1 MQKLSGLI
9 SSRSPQDRKKFRNNV
24 GTLLVLIALTVLALP
39 SFVSAQSFS
48 GVTGIVSD
56 SNGAAIPG
64 VDVKLIN
71 TKTNSELTTKTN
83 DQGVY
88 RFTNVPPGSDYKLT
102 FAVANFQT
110 LSLTSVAL
118 GVGTTETHNA
128 TLTAGNVSA
137 VVEVTSSNEVTLN
150 TTDASIGNVID
161 TRQLRELPI
170 QIRSSPAALIGLQP
184 GVVGNNVG
192 TGNANRVGSVT
203 GSRADQGNITVD
215 GIDANDQA
223 TGQFAATVGNAPI
236 DAIQEFRATSTNPD
250 TSEGRSAGGQIEL
263 FTKPGTN
270 SFHGS
275 LREYNR
281 SETFAANSFFANRAG
296 SYTAQ
301 DQINSSGILQAG
313 QKKQPRPHL
322 VRNQFGGN
330 LGGPIM
336 KDKLF
341 FFFDYEGR
349 IDRQGVPS
357 TRIVPLDHFR
367 NGGLGFINN
376 TAGCTFQSRL
386 NTTPNCITIL
396 TPAQVA
402 AKDPQGIGPNAA
414 LLAYLN
420 GRYPHANDPSLG
432 DGINTGGFRFNATS
446 KRKDATYTTRFD
458 WNATDKQKVF
468 VRFNIARRTQ
478 DDTVNSVAEQFPGD
492 GTTSQIVVK
501 DYSIAG
507 GWDWTITNSFFN
519 RVTIG
524 NSHSGLDFPNSLH
537 PLSPNTWTFMN
548 TTNGAQI
555 SGPYASISTQSRT
568 VDTPTI
574 RDDATY
580 TWGGHTFTF
589 GGSIKPIR
597 SVSGLVNDFNFVT
610 LGLNGSRS
618 GFNNSINP
626 ATILGGPTT
635 PSGTAKAAYDRA
647 FAFLIGRFA
656 SVSSQFNYDSN
667 QTPFALAHGKT
678 RDYRYNEYEFY
689 GQDNW
694 KLRSDLTLNLGLRW
708 QYYEPPYEAK
718 GFQASHNIDFDEL
731 VAKRLANGPA
741 GVGGDSAE
749 PFLTYDLA
757 GKMNTAAPFY
767 KPDKNNFS
775 PRAGFAYVPTFGGGF
790 GRKLF
795 GDRKTVI
802 RGGYSLQYERVGGA
816 LTFIEDQVSYL
827 FDSSVTTNFS
837 QPATVNDLLLTPRFT
852 GINNLPVNNT
862 PIVLTRPFTPFVDNG
877 VPFGNAE
884 GDVNYTISN
893 KFEVPYYHQYSIGF
907 QRELPGNF
915 IVDVSYVG
923 RLGRKL
929 FTQADAAQIID
940 FKDPASGQTLLQAFN
955 AVQAQIVAGTAV
967 TDQPF
972 FENQGALAIGAP
984 CAAAFGGSCTA
995 VAAANVGGL
1004 FRIGDASDTVQFLNA
1019 IGALRN
1025 NVGLSGQF
1033 STNAFITNLG
1043 HSRYDGLLVSVRKRF
1058 SQGLKFDFNYT
1069 FSHSKD
1075 NNSSIANTVFGGLIC
1090 DIRDL
1095 NVCYGP
1101 SDFDIHHL
1109 LNVNGIWELPVGR
1122 GKWLGSEMPSWAN
1135 AIVGGIQL
1143 SGIFTYRSGLPFSTT
1158 TGSFPVGFV
1167 FDSPAVLTGNASALA
1182 SHIDTTQANVQFF
1195 GDPAAALAAFRNPH
1209 GGEIGQRN
1217 NLRGPNFWNLDLG
1230 LAKNFKL
1237 PWEGQRLQLRA
1248 DAFNLFN
1255 VNMFGLPNA
1264 NFNSTGT
1271 PFGAITTSSN
1281 APREMQFAIRWDF

>member
-1 MQKLSGLI
+1 MQKLSSLM
-9 SSRSPQDRKKFRNNV
+9 SSTSPRNRVKFRNNI
-24 GTLLVLIALTVLALP
+24 GTFLVLVVLTFLALP
-39 SFVSAQSFS
+39 SFVSAQAVS

-56 SNGAAIPG
+56 ANGAAIPG
-64 VDVKLIN
+64 VEVKLTN
-71 TKTNSELTTKTN
+71 TKTGSELTTKTN
-83 DQGVY
+83 DEGVY
-88 RFTNVPPGSDYKLT
+88 QFTNVQPGSDYKLT
-102 FAVANFQT
+102 FAIANFQT
-110 LSLTSVAL
+110 LSLTSVTL
-118 GVGTTETHNA
+118 GVGRTETHNA
-128 TLTAGNVSA
+128 VLTAGNVSA
-137 VVEVTSSNEVTLN
+137 VVEVTSSSEVTLN

-192 TGNANRVGSVT
+192 TGSTNRVGSVT

-250 TSEGRSAGGQIEL
+250 TSEGRSAGGQVDLI
-263 FTKPGTN
+263 TKSGTN
-270 SFHGS
+270 KFHGS

-296 SYTAQ
+296 RYTAL
-301 DQINSSGILQAG
+301 DEANSGGILKAG
-313 QKKQPRPHL
+313 DMKQRRPHL
-322 VRNQFGGN
+322 VRNQFGGS
-330 LGGPIM
+330 LGGPII
-336 KDKLF
+336 KEKLF
-341 FFFDYEGR
+341 FFFDFEGR

-357 TRIVPLDHFR
+357 TRTVPLDHFR
-367 NGGLGFINN
+367 NGGLGYINN
-376 TAGCTFQSRL
+376 NAGCTFQSRL

-396 TPAQVA
+396 TPAQVTTI
-402 AKDPQGIGPNAA
+402 DPLHAGPNAA

-446 KRKDATYTTRFD
+446 KRKDQTYTTRFD

-492 GTTSQIVVK
+492 GTTSQIIVK

-507 GWDWTITNSFFN
+507 GWDWAITNAFFN
-519 RVTIG
+519 RLTIG

-548 TTNGAQI
+548 TTAGAQI
-555 SGPYASISTQSRT
+555 SGPYAGISTQSRT

-580 TWGGHTFTF
+580 TWGSHNFTF
-589 GGSIKPIR
+589 GTQIKPIK

-626 ATILGGPTT
+626 ATILGGAAT

-656 SVSSQFNYDSN
+656 SVASQWNYDID

-694 KLRSDLTLNLGLRW
+694 KIRSDLTLNLGLRW

-718 GFQASHNIDFDEL
+718 GFQASHDTDFDEL
-731 VAKRLANGPA
+731 VAKRIANGPA
-741 GVGGDSAE
+741 GIGGDNAE

-757 GKMNTAAPFY
+757 GKGNDAAPFY

-775 PRAGFAYVPTFGGGF
+775 PRVGIAYVPTFDSGF

-837 QPATVNDLLLTPRFT
+837 QQATVNDLLLTPRFT
-852 GINNLPVNNT
+852 GINNLPVNNM
-862 PIVLTRPFTPFVDNG
+862 PLVLTRPFTPFVDAG

-884 GDVNYTISN
+884 GDTNYTISN

-907 QRELPGNF
+907 QRELPGNL

-955 AVQAQIVAGTAV
+955 AIQAQVIAGQPII
-967 TDQPF
+967 DQPF
-972 FENQGALAIGAP
+972 FENQGALVFPGFTCTDNFGESCSQLVADIGLA
-984 CAAAFGGSCTA
+984 
-995 VAAANVGGL
+995 
-1004 FRIGDASDTVQFLNA
+1004 RIGDASDTVQALNLF
-1019 IGALRN
+1019 GALRN

-1033 STNAFITNLG
+1033 STNAYITNLG

-1075 NNSSIANTVFGGLIC
+1075 NNSSVANTVFGGLIC

-1095 NVCYGP
+1095 NVCNGP

-1122 GKWLGSEMPSWAN
+1122 GKWLGSSLPGWAN

-1167 FDSPAVLTGNASALA
+1167 YDSPAVQTGDASALA

-1195 GDPAAALAAFRNPH
+1195 GNQAAALAAFRNPH

-1217 NLRGPNFWNLDLG
+1217 NLRGPTFWNLDLG
-1230 LAKNFKL
+1230 GAKNFKL
-1237 PWEGQRLQLRA
+1237 PWEGQRLQLRV
-1248 DAFNLFN
+1248 DAFNVFN

-1271 PFGAITTSSN
+1271 PFGAITTSSS
-1281 APREMQFAIRWDF
+1281 APRELQFAVRWDF